1 MTDSLPQ
8 TALTVAKSDDGNM
21 DDELEAMR
29 RVMSTT
35 IARWQNL
42 VDTVPETL
50 LNRPSTDGEWS
61 AADCLRHM
69 LYVER
74 RFFDWRLNN
83 LLDEVP
89 ELVPYDRYGTHEPEP
104 ERTPRE
110 AIAALAADRRKH
122 EDMLAKLEPADLERG
137 SHHPTFGRVTLRYLL
152 SLWAAHDLQHTMQAE
167 EAIMRAFIPNTGPW
181 RKEFTAHDV
190 EAATTT

>member
-1 MTDSLPQ
+1 MME
-8 TALTVAKSDDGNM
+8 GM
-21 DDELEAMR
+21 HDELDAIR

-42 VDTVPETL
+42 VDTVPEAL
-50 LNRPSTDGEWS
+50 LERPSTEGEWS

-69 LYVER
+69 LFVER
-74 RFFDWRLNN
+74 RFFDWRLTD
-83 LLDEVP
+83 LMEERA

-104 ERTPRE
+104 ERSPRE
-110 AIAALAADRRKH
+110 AIAALAADRRAH
-122 EDMLAKLEPADLERG
+122 EEVLAGLQPADLERG
-137 SHHPTFGRVTLRYLL
+137 SRHPVFGRVTLRYLL

-190 EAATTT
+190 EAPAAAE

>member
-1 MTDSLPQ
+1 
-8 TALTVAKSDDGNM
+8 M
-21 DDELEAMR
+21 DEELDAIR

-42 VDTVPETL
+42 VDTLPEAL
-50 LNRPSTDGEWS
+50 LERPSTEGEWS

-69 LYVER
+69 LFVER
-74 RFFDWRLNN
+74 RFFDWRLKD
-83 LLDEVP
+83 LMAERA

-104 ERTPRE
+104 ERSPRD
-110 AIAALAADRRKH
+110 AIAALAADRRSH
-122 EDMLAKLEPADLERG
+122 EEVLADLKPADLERG
-137 SHHPTFGRVTLRYLL
+137 SQHPVFGRVTLRYLL

-190 EAATTT
+190 EAPAAAE

>member
-1 MTDSLPQ
+1 MMER
-8 TALTVAKSDDGNM
+8 M
-21 DDELEAMR
+21 DDELDAIR

-50 LNRPSTDGEWS
+50 LERPSTDGEWS
-61 AADCLRHM
+61 AADCLRHL

-74 RFFDWRLNN
+74 RFFDWRLND
-83 LLDEVP
+83 LWEEKAD
-89 ELVPYDRYGTHEPEP
+89 LVPYDRYGTHEPEP
-104 ERTPRE
+104 EREPRE
-110 AIAALAADRRKH
+110 AIAALAAERKKH
-122 EDMLAKLEPADLERG
+122 EAVLDAMEPADLDRG
-137 SHHPTFGRVTLRYLL
+137 SKHPVFGRVTLRYLL

-167 EAIMRAFIPNTGPW
+167 EAIMRAFIPSTGPW

-190 EAATTT
+190 EAHAT